1 MRAAERRSRGSLLP
15 QEAGPA
21 GCTPHF
27 LFRLAEKKT
36 GRARSKRKG
45 RLGALRCSGPPRA
58 TGVGGSVPAPIL
70 PRLRARYSLLRG
82 RYCRPVADGAEGV
95 GVVVALPLLL
105 FSLPLAWRLTGA
117 GAAGGCPH
125 PPLRRYRRALRVGAD
140 KPSRR
145 GRCPHRP
152 ESTSPHARPGQRVAK
167 RNARK
172 EEQFK
177 CVLAPRP
184 KTHRAAGT
192 DCQICTPPCRARR
205 PSIANTQAPSH
216 ADPRTATLHARAKLR
231 PKAVFS
237 FGPCTARFLFHLVEK
252 KMGVHLPSHQ
262 HGCHSAFNGTHPPHR
277 APAGLFRDQS
287 IDWRN

>member
-1 MRAAERRSRGSLLP
+1 MRAAIRRPRGSGSR
-15 QEAGPA
+15 QGACPA

-105 FSLPLAWRLTGA
+105 FSLPLAWRLTGT
-117 GAAGGCPH
+117 GAAGGCGH
-125 PPLRRYRRALRVGAD
+125 P
-140 KPSRR
+140 
-145 GRCPHRP
+145 P

-172 EEQFK
+172 EELVK

-192 DCQICTPPCRARR
+192 DCQICTAPRRARR
-205 PSIANTQAPSH
+205 PVLTNTQAPSLVNS
-216 ADPRTATLHARAKLR
+216 RIARRHEGAGARLSVLFFW
-231 PKAVFS
+231 PVHGPFS
-237 FGPCTARFLFHLVEK
+237 FRQDRKENGGA
-252 KMGVHLPSHQ
+252 LPSRH
-262 HGCHSAFNGTHPPHR
+262 HGRFPPPKR
-277 APAGLFRDQS
+277 VVFCFRQ
-287 IDWRN
+287 

>member
-95 GVVVALPLLL
+95 GVVVALLLLL

-117 GAAGGCPH
+117 GAAGGCGH
-125 PPLRRYRRALRVGAD
+125 P
-140 KPSRR
+140 
-145 GRCPHRP
+145 P

-172 EEQFK
+172 EERVK

-192 DCQICTPPCRARR
+192 DCQICTAPRRARR
-205 PSIANTQAPSH
+205 PVLTNTQAPSLVNS
-216 ADPRTATLHARAKLR
+216 RIARRHEGAGARLNGLFFW
-231 PKAVFS
+231 PVHGPFS
-237 FGPCTARFLFHLVEK
+237 FRQDRKENG
-252 KMGVHLPSHQ
+252 
-262 HGCHSAFNGTHPPHR
+262 GCIA
-277 APAGLFRDQS
+277 
-287 IDWRN
+287 

>member
-117 GAAGGCPH
+117 GAAGGCGH
-125 PPLRRYRRALRVGAD
+125 P
-140 KPSRR
+140 
-145 GRCPHRP
+145 P

-172 EEQFK
+172 GERVK

-192 DCQICTPPCRARR
+192 DCQICTAPRRARR
-205 PSIANTQAPSH
+205 PSIANTQALSH
-216 ADPRTATLHARAKLR
+216 ADSRTATLHGCAKLR
-231 PKAVFS
+231 PKAFFS
-237 FGPCTARFLFHLVEK
+237 FGPCTAHFLFGKTEK
-252 KMGVHLPSHQ
+252 KMGGVHCLAIIMADSH
-262 HGCHSAFNGTHPPHR
+262 HPNGWFFV
-277 APAGLFRDQS
+277 LDSDSS
-287 IDWRN
+287 IKKDK

>member
-1 MRAAERRSRGSLLP
+1 M
-15 QEAGPA
+15 
-21 GCTPHF
+21 
-27 LFRLAEKKT
+27 
-36 GRARSKRKG
+36 
-45 RLGALRCSGPPRA
+45 
-58 TGVGGSVPAPIL
+58 PAPIL

-105 FSLPLAWRLTGA
+105 FSLPLAWRLTGT

-125 PPLRRYRRALRVGAD
+125 PPLLRYRRALRVGAD

-192 DCQICTPPCRARR
+192 DCQICTAPRRARR
-205 PSIANTQAPSH
+205 TVLTNTQAPSLVNS
-216 ADPRTATLHARAKLR
+216 RIARRHEGAGARLSVLFFW
-231 PKAVFS
+231 PVHGPFS
-237 FGPCTARFLFHLVEK
+237 FRQDRKENGGA
-252 KMGVHLPSHQ
+252 LPSRH
-262 HGCHSAFNGTHPPHR
+262 HGRFPPPKR
-277 APAGLFRDQS
+277 VVFCFRQ
-287 IDWRN
+287 